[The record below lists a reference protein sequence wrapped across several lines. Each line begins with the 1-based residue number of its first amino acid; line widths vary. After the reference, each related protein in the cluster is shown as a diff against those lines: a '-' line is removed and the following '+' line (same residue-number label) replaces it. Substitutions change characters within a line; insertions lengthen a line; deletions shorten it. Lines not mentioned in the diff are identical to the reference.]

1 VKFGTPQLGDL
12 DVPVRGVRLVDGE
25 VLVREGDEA
34 DDVYVISSGELVAT
48 TRSAYGDVTV
58 GRIGEGQVVGEVTVI
73 AGGRRTATLTADGPA
88 EAQVI
93 RRADFERWLDEHPEV
108 ADAVSAQAR
117 ERIDRTQVAAMVADL
132 LGARDPLLVQ
142 EIVERVRWRRLEAGE
157 VLFEQGE
164 KSDAAYFIVGGRLM
178 VSVKSD
184 AVGPGHPTPTEGDG
198 AELDGSEGDG
208 RRVAELGRGDV
219 VGELG
224 LLDDAPRSATVRAVR
239 DSTLATLT
247 ADMFEELVIRSPA
260 LMLHVARG
268 VISRLRTQPRRS
280 GRAASLTVAVTAPLD
295 NGSLLDTVVA
305 EIARFGSVRHL
316 SSQRVD
322 RILGRSDI
330 SQATADNVGVPRLSE
345 LMHEADVGND
355 HVVLETD
362 PGLTGW
368 TRRSLRQADRVLLIV
383 SAHPGV
389 EEHRRIAELVGQLD
403 GLEHVRRMVAIV
415 HPATTDRPRGT
426 DRLIAEV
433 GAHEVVHLR
442 AGREDHVRRLA
453 RLASGHGVGL
463 VLSGGG
469 ARGFAHLGA
478 LRALRESGVPVDAV
492 GGCSM
497 GAPIAGGVALDLH
510 DAELIALAEKQ
521 FHRLLDYTVPV
532 VALLKGQRI
541 SRNIDENFGTF
552 DIEDLWLP
560 FYCVSTNLTTSRL
573 HVHRRGPSAVAI
585 RASVA
590 IPGVLPPVPFE
601 GELLV
606 DGGVLNNLPVQVMRT
621 DSTIGTVIAVD
632 VAPQR
637 GPRARSDFGHYV
649 SGVRALRS
657 TVRRSPSD
665 FPSVSSVLLRSML
678 TGAVHNQQQSLRD
691 GDVDLLVQ
699 LELPGVGLLDFERV
713 QEVAQIG
720 YDDAVVRIREWAA
733 TQPWCGGVG

>member
-1 VKFGTPQLGDL
+1 
-12 DVPVRGVRLVDGE
+12 
-25 VLVREGDEA
+25 
-34 DDVYVISSGELVAT
+34 
-48 TRSAYGDVTV
+48 
-58 GRIGEGQVVGEVTVI
+58 
-73 AGGRRTATLTADGPA
+73 
-88 EAQVI
+88 
-93 RRADFERWLDEHPEV
+93 
-108 ADAVSAQAR
+108 
-117 ERIDRTQVAAMVADL
+117 
-132 LGARDPLLVQ
+132 
-142 EIVERVRWRRLEAGE
+142 
-157 VLFEQGE
+157 
-164 KSDAAYFIVGGRLM
+164 M
-178 VSVKSD
+178 VSVKPD
-184 AVGPGHPTPTEGDG
+184 AGGLGDPPLPEVEGPEGDG
-198 AELDGSEGDG
+198 G
-208 RRVAELGRGDV
+208 RVAELGRGDV

-247 ADMFEELVIRSPA
+247 AEMFEELVIRSPA

-295 NGSLLDTVVA
+295 TGPLLDGIVA
-305 EIARFGSVRHL
+305 EIAKFGSVRHL
-316 SSQRVD
+316 SSTRVD
-322 RILGRSDI
+322 QILNRPDI
-330 SQATADNVGVPRLSE
+330 SQAAAANVGVPRLSE

-355 HVVLETD
+355 HVVLEAD

-383 SAHPGV
+383 SAQPGA
-389 EEHRRIAELVGQLD
+389 EERQRIGDLVGQLD
-403 GLEHVRRMVAIV
+403 GVEHVRRMVAIV
-415 HPATTDRPRGT
+415 HPATTDRPRAT
-426 DRLIAEV
+426 DRLLAEV

-442 AGREDHVRRLA
+442 AGHDDHVRRLA

-497 GAPIAGGVALDLH
+497 GAPVAAGIALDFD

-541 SRNIDENFGTF
+541 SRNIDDNFGTF

-601 GELLV
+601 GDLLV
-606 DGGVLNNLPVQVMRT
+606 DGGVLNNLPVQVMRS

-657 TVRRSPSD
+657 TVGRGASD
-665 FPSVSSVLLRSML
+665 YPSVSSVLLRSML
-678 TGAVHNQQQSLRD
+678 TGAVHNQQRSMRD
-691 GDVDLLVQ
+691 GDVDLLLQ
-699 LELPGVGLLDFERV
+699 LDLPGVGLLDFERV

-720 YDDAVVRIREWAA
+720 YDNAVDPIREWAA
-733 TQPWCGGVG
+733 TQPWRGGSG

>member
-1 VKFGTPQLGDL
+1 M
-12 DVPVRGVRLVDGE
+12 PVRGVRLVDGE

-48 TRSAYGDVTV
+48 TSSAHGEVTV

-73 AGGRRTATLTADGPA
+73 AGGRRTATLTAAGPA
-88 EAQVI
+88 EVQVI
-93 RRADFERWLDEHPEV
+93 RRVDFEQWLDEHPDA

-117 ERIDRTQVAAMVADL
+117 ERIDRTHVAGMVTDL
-132 LGARDPLLVQ
+132 LGARDPALVQ
-142 EIVERVRWRRLEAGE
+142 EIVDRVRWRRLEAGDL
-157 VLFEQGE
+157 LFEQGD

-178 VSVKSD
+178 VSVKPD
-184 AVGPGHPTPTEGDG
+184 AGGLGDPPLPEVEGPEGDG
-198 AELDGSEGDG
+198 G
-208 RRVAELGRGDV
+208 RVAELGRGDV

-247 ADMFEELVIRSPA
+247 AEMFEELVIRSPA

-295 NGSLLDTVVA
+295 TGPLLDGIVA
-305 EIARFGSVRHL
+305 EIAKFGSVRHL
-316 SSQRVD
+316 SSTRVD
-322 RILGRSDI
+322 QILNRPDI
-330 SQATADNVGVPRLSE
+330 SQAAAANVGVPRLSE

-355 HVVLETD
+355 HVVLEAD

-383 SAHPGV
+383 SAQPGA
-389 EEHRRIAELVGQLD
+389 EERQRIGDLVGQLD
-403 GLEHVRRMVAIV
+403 GVEHVRRMVAIV
-415 HPATTDRPRGT
+415 HPATTDRPRAT
-426 DRLIAEV
+426 DRLLAEV

-442 AGREDHVRRLA
+442 AGHDDHVRRLA

-497 GAPIAGGVALDLH
+497 GAPVAAGIALDFD

-541 SRNIDENFGTF
+541 SRNIDDNFGTF

-601 GELLV
+601 GDLLV
-606 DGGVLNNLPVQVMRT
+606 DGGVLNNLPVQVMRS

-657 TVRRSPSD
+657 TVGRGASD
-665 FPSVSSVLLRSML
+665 YPSVSSVLLRSML
-678 TGAVHNQQQSLRD
+678 TGAVHNQQRSMRD
-691 GDVDLLVQ
+691 GDVDLLLQ
-699 LELPGVGLLDFERV
+699 LDLPGVGLLDFERV

-720 YDDAVVRIREWAA
+720 YDNAVDPIREWAA
-733 TQPWCGGVG
+733 TQPWRGGSG